1 MPIQQCIWT
10 RIQTTWKVRSKFN
23 FGKSL
28 ISCPNEWKSLE
39 MKTIFSH
46 LVNCE
51 TLSTI
56 TACCY
61 FSKIFNYICVCVL
74 HQYMLCYLK
83 KRKKKKWKNC
93 FYIMRSPVFT
103 VFKPRSTNFSPHGF
117 RSPNG
122 QGWRFQQSFGDNML
136 RGAPRLGFNFL
147 SFVRFFCL
155 WTVLLCDIYAKYIFL
170 LDPSY
175 SF

>member
-1 MPIQQCIWT
+1 MEKSGNEDDFQPSSELWNT
-10 RIQTTWKVRSKFN
+10 FN
-23 FGKSL
+23 NHCVLLLLKNFQL
-28 ISCPNEWKSLE
+28 
-39 MKTIFSH
+39 H
-46 LVNCE
+46 L
-51 TLSTI
+51 
-56 TACCY
+56 
-61 FSKIFNYICVCVL
+61 CVCFTSICCAIWRNV
-74 HQYMLCYLK
+74 
-83 KRKKKKWKNC
+83 KKKWKNC

-170 LDPSY
+170 LNPSY